1 VLKAAP
7 FYSFDTSSLVHA
19 WRRAYP
25 PHRFAPVWTAFD
37 ALIDDG
43 RMLASIEVF
52 HELKK
57 KDDDVYAWAKDR
69 KEALFREID
78 DEVQSEVVRLM
89 AIYPRLVDTKTGKS
103 GGDPFVLAQALAGT
117 PPLTIVSEEL
127 GGSEKSPKIPYVG
140 LQEGLLVINLLPLIE
155 DEDWTF

>member
-1 VLKAAP
+1 MPEAGP
-7 FYSFDTSSLVHA
+7 TYSFDTSSLIHA

-25 PHRFAPVWTAFD
+25 PHRFASVWTAFD
-37 ALIDDG
+37 ELIDDG

-78 DEVQSEVVRLM
+78 DDVQGEVVRLM
-89 AIYPRLVDTKTGKS
+89 TTYPRLVDTKIGKS
-103 GGDPFVLAQALAGT
+103 GGDPFVLAQALAAA
-117 PPLTIVSEEL
+117 PRLTIVSEEA
-127 GGSEKSPKIPYVG
+127 GGSLKSPKIPYVCQ
-140 LQEGLLVINLLPLIE
+140 QEGLRVINLLTLIE